1 MIQPTSE
8 KISCEIRRDPRWKST
23 VSGSEKDT
31 KMSIKRQREPAA
43 SLQVREKRHMDDKPE
58 YSLEFPKRDKKGKK
72 KMKSKWE

>member
-1 MIQPTSE
+1 
-8 KISCEIRRDPRWKST
+8 
-23 VSGSEKDT
+23 
-31 KMSIKRQREPAA
+31 MSIKRQREPAV

>member
-1 MIQPTSE
+1 
-8 KISCEIRRDPRWKST
+8 
-23 VSGSEKDT
+23 
-31 KMSIKRQREPAA
+31 MSIKRQREPAA